1 MGDHREEVDKTLFL
15 HKKQSKVLDS
25 KVKALTKKKEE
36 KENVLT
42 YLELINLNNVIL
54 LQSKG
59 LKRKTIKVE
68 RKQLMEDNKEYK
80 KKLQHLQ
87 TQLKRAREQNKNLDP
102 TGIKKRL
109 EDYEQMKMKNKMK
122 DFEEKFEEWWE
133 VAKEYFAKELEK
145 NLAQHRADERIIRY
159 MLEAYQKNFPDFI
172 CGNPTSTKVLGQDEE
187 TKVGPSGIAQ
197 EEEVQT
203 EESQDLRS

>member
-80 KKLQHLQ
+80 KKLQHL
-87 TQLKRAREQNKNLDP
+87 
-102 TGIKKRL
+102 
-109 EDYEQMKMKNKMK
+109 
-122 DFEEKFEEWWE
+122 
-133 VAKEYFAKELEK
+133 
-145 NLAQHRADERIIRY
+145 
-159 MLEAYQKNFPDFI
+159 
-172 CGNPTSTKVLGQDEE
+172 
-187 TKVGPSGIAQ
+187 
-197 EEEVQT
+197 
-203 EESQDLRS
+203 